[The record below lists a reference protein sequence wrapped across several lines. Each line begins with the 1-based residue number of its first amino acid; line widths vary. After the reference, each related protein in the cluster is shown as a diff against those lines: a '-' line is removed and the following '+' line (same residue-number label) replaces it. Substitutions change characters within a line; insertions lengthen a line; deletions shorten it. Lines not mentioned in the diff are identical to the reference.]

1 MGNAPKWKVHEAVD
15 YLMKSITLQYRR
27 DMIQMWCETQGDE
40 FAEQVKAQFKA
51 KWDKRHR

>member
-40 FAEQVKAQFKA
+40 FAEHVKAQFKA
-51 KWDKRHR
+51 KWDKRRR